1 MEAGSEALMS
11 VFLILIP
18 ISLGLATAFVLL
30 CLASI
35 RGGQFDDL
43 ESPRWRILFDE
54 APVSRDEAP
63 KSHDAAP
70 MIPRNQTEDEADPDP
85 QGSTLLRKKHETHP
99 V

>member
-1 MEAGSEALMS
+1 MEAGGEALMS
-11 VFLILIP
+11 VFLFLIP
-18 ISLGLATAFVLL
+18 ISLGLAVAFVLL

-54 APVSRDEAP
+54 AP
-63 KSHDAAP
+63 KSQ
-70 MIPRNQTEDEADPDP
+70 RNLSETDSDPDP
-85 QGSTLLRKKHETHP
+85 HGSTLQRKKHETHP

>member
-1 MEAGSEALMS
+1 MS
-11 VFLILIP
+11 VFLLLIP
-18 ISLGLATAFVLL
+18 ISLGLAVAFVLL

-54 APVSRDEAP
+54 TPISL
-63 KSHDAAP
+63 
-70 MIPRNQTEDEADPDP
+70 RNRPETDPDP
-85 QGSTLLRKKHETHP
+85 QGSTLQRKNHETHR